1 MLGEVR
7 VLSVFVGE
15 ELILPMQFAVPPEL
29 DTPSLRL
36 YRALVFDAVHDFC
49 REAVAH
55 RTRNW
60 YARPVLRDLI
70 AWVTGGPAA
79 VPYATAMAVGF
90 PNVDADAVASQ
101 LLKIVGLKQ
110 TGDHLTLTQRLVLP
124 MARVKLTRRELVRR
138 QRRTRVRVFAEGES
152 DDHSQSHRGHG
163 RPASEAVEPR
173 HAAGRP
179 AGRTRTPRTVVHRD
193 AGEGRE
199 GAGADRVRYGV
210 PPLGIVVARGGGHGQ
225 AEGTAWTGV

>member
-15 ELILPMQFAVPPEL
+15 ELILPVQFALPPEF
-29 DTPSLRL
+29 DTPALRL

-49 REAVAH
+49 REAVAP

-101 LLKIVGLKQ
+101 LLKIVGLKRA
-110 TGDHLTLTQRLVLP
+110 GDHLTLTQRLVLP
-124 MARVKLTRRELVRR
+124 TAQVKLTRRELVRR
-138 QRRTRVRVFAEGES
+138 QRRTRVRVFAEGELH
-152 DDHSQSHRGHG
+152 DDRKGHRGHG
-163 RPASEAVEPR
+163 RPASQSVEPR
-173 HAAGRP
+173 HVAARSADRTQPPRSSPPGAASAGRER
-179 AGRTRTPRTVVHRD
+179 AGT
-193 AGEGRE
+193 
-199 GAGADRVRYGV
+199 DRVRYGV
-210 PPLGIVVARGGGHGQ
+210 PPLGIVVARGGGYPE
-225 AEGTAWTGV
+225 AERTPFPGI